1 MPSFRFEI
9 RFVSTAI
16 LGDSGGCQAVVV
28 FIQPGMGQP
37 EKKKQP
43 GSGPKD
49 LTKENIVQISK
60 ASYNAFVSL
69 DSFESFFRGA
79 FSMLFYRSTL
89 PKSTLYRSHRFPKMP
104 QCHLLLSRTF
114 FSEHLLMP
122 LFAMQEQPFFVLL
135 YLVCLNLL
143 LSFELRGST

>member
-1 MPSFRFEI
+1 MPSFRFAT

-16 LGDSGGCQAVVV
+16 LGASGGCQAVVV

-37 EKKKQP
+37 EEKGKKKKQP

-49 LTKENIVQISK
+49 PTKESIVQISN

-79 FSMLFYRSTL
+79 FSMLFHRSTL
-89 PKSTLYRSHRFPKMP
+89 PKSTLYRLHQFPKMP
-104 QCHLLLSRTF
+104 QCHLLL
-114 FSEHLLMP
+114 
-122 LFAMQEQPFFVLL
+122 
-135 YLVCLNLL
+135 
-143 LSFELRGST
+143 

>member
-1 MPSFRFEI
+1 MS
-9 RFVSTAI
+9 
-16 LGDSGGCQAVVV
+16 QAVVV

-37 EKKKQP
+37 EGEKKKQQP

-89 PKSTLYRSHRFPKMP
+89 PKSSSVRWNDKN
-104 QCHLLLSRTF
+104 
-114 FSEHLLMP
+114 LLMP
-122 LFAMQEQPFFVLL
+122 LIAMQEQPFCVLL